1 MKKLSPA
8 EKEKRLKK
16 RQELLKL
23 AQALEL
29 EEVETKGIEDV
40 DTAEPETEED
50 FEVIDLEYDFK

>member
-29 EEVETKGIEDV
+29 EEAETKGIEDV
-40 DTAEPETEED
+40 DSTEPEED